1 MDRWRLVRIGG
12 GAVEIVDVEAGE
24 ELVFGRDLVVEAE
37 GELVGIGVDLGGGG
51 VGTRAEGAGGVIG
64 LRITGE
70 DCGDLGVNGNGE
82 RIRGS
87 VGVSD
92 RVNACAL
99 VWSGNRHDLSGTQ
112 HLAEAL
118 ELDEVVS

>member
-1 MDRWRLVRIGG
+1 MVDVYNAEGWIDGGLVRIGG

-51 VGTRAEGAGGVIG
+51 VGTRAEGAGGLGYI
-64 LRITGE
+64 IYDE
-70 DCGDLGVNGNGE
+70 DGE